1 MSVAIKEIDCLP
13 TFVSMLSSSR
23 FFLAVYLVLLQWT
36 LLAYLKYVVEYLK
49 QTAFMPQM
57 HEFWDL

>member
-1 MSVAIKEIDCLP
+1 MDVTSI
-13 TFVSMLSSSR
+13 
-23 FFLAVYLVLLQWT
+23 
-36 LLAYLKYVVEYLK
+36 LKYIVEYLK